1 VKGNKKGRRA
11 LNAAFALILAV
22 ALWLY
27 VINVENPS
35 GRAHLRDLKV
45 IVQGQSQLEEKG
57 LMVTAVSQKEVDLRV
72 TGRKKTLMK
81 LSAKNVS
88 LLLDVSSIEE
98 EGEWPLNCRT
108 SFPANVNTDN
118 VTLSDWEDLQVTVTV
133 QRVEEKTVPIR
144 GEFIG
149 TTQTGYMTG
158 EVVTE
163 ADSVVLTGP
172 ADVLEEIDYAQAQV
186 GGDSVSEALREEA
199 SLVLV
204 NTSGAAVDG
213 RDITCS
219 LNHVRVMVPV
229 EKVSIV
235 PLEVNIQDGTLSQD
249 VFRWTI
255 EPSYITVVEDPEK
268 EVPESISL
276 GTLDLGG
283 IYNDTDC
290 GLPIQLPEGIRGWNV
305 PAYATVHLT
314 TNRHSARL
322 VPVEEI
328 TLVNVPKGYHI
339 DQLTQELFVWVWGD
353 VRQVTALEPDR
364 LSAVVDLSQADRKDE
379 TIQRFPASVSIRG
392 AYNNVDVLGSRYSVA
407 VRLSK

>member
-1 VKGNKKGRRA
+1 MKGNKKGRRA

-204 NTSGAAVDG
+204 NTSGG
-213 RDITCS
+213 
-219 LNHVRVMVPV
+219 
-229 EKVSIV
+229 
-235 PLEVNIQDGTLSQD
+235 
-249 VFRWTI
+249 TI

-314 TNRHSARL
+314 TNRYSARL